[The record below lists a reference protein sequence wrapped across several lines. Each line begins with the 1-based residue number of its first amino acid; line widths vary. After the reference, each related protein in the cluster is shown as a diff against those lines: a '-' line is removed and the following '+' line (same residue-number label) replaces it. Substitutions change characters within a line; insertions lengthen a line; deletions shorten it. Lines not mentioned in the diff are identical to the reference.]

1 MPSCW
6 CRDELLLGA
15 GLGSMR
21 LLLFLLL
28 MCRRGEEMRGKNLN
42 MQQRGGGGRVFLNID
57 SITLQGILA
66 YSPFL
71 MSNMKKMIVDITR
84 IFQMTKSQ

>member
-1 MPSCW
+1 MPSSYG
-6 CRDELLLGA
+6 DESVLGA

-21 LLLFLLL
+21 LLFLLL
-28 MCRRGEEMRGKNLN
+28 MCRRGEEMGRKNLN
-42 MQQRGGGGRVFLNID
+42 MQQRGGRGRVLQNID